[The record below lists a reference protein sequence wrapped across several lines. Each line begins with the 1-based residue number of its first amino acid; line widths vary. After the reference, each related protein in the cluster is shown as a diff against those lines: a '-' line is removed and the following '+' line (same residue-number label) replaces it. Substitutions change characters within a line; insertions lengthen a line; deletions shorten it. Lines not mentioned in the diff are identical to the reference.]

1 MESAAA
7 NHIVVE
13 FLIFI
18 KLKLYNFGGNDI
30 LLECE
35 RERLIMDIMLNRLFI
50 YLPYLQQ
57 ELGQD
62 DYSIQWRSFTFWF
75 LRCFLYLR

>member
-35 RERLIMDIMLNRLFI
+35 RERLIMDIMLNRLFTAYNGAVSHFGFSDAFYI
-50 YLPYLQQ
+50 
-57 ELGQD
+57 
-62 DYSIQWRSFTFWF
+62 
-75 LRCFLYLR
+75 